1 MMAKMMIIMMVI
13 TMVVMM
19 IMVTV
24 LNGDGG
30 DDLTFQTDENDSDLT
45 TDEDDAT
52 ALLNKQV
59 SIYDRSVCVCM
70 RLAQLI
76 RSLTANQ
83 KVPVSI
89 PDLAEGKTLG
99 DLLLPHRTICGQGC

>member
-59 SIYDRSVCVCM
+59 SIYDRSVCVYE
-70 RLAQLI
+70 
-76 RSLTANQ
+76 
-83 KVPVSI
+83 VSTVDKI
-89 PDLAEGKTLG
+89 SDCQPEGSSFNT
-99 DLLLPHRTICGQGC
+99 